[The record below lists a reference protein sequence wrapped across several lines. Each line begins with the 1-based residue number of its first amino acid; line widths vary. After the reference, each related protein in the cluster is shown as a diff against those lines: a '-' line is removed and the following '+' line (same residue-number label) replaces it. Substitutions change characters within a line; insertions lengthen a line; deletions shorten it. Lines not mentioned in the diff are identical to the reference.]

1 MSYGN
6 KQKFIQQ
13 ILVSVAET
21 LKELEAAWRRGFITE
36 EERISEYNEII
47 DTAAKMI
54 QQI

>member
-13 ILVSVAET
+13 ILISVAET
-21 LKELEAAWRRGFITE
+21 HKELEAAWRRGFITE
-36 EERISEYNEII
+36 DERLAEYNEII
-47 DTAAKMI
+47 ETAAKML